1 MANDRSAKKSVKLL
15 FWDQFFFLRI
25 KDDPKTT
32 VTVEVILFLIVQT
45 DQQVMPFFF
54 WSDTLHQFHG
64 SF

>member
-1 MANDRSAKKSVKLL
+1 VKLL